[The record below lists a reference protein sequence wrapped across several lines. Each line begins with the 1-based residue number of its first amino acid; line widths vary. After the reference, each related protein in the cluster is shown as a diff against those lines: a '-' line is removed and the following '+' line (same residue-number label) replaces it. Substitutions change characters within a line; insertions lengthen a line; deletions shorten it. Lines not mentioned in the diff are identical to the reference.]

1 MGSILPTMPSRPRL
15 TTAEEVSARAA
26 ATTAEKPKTER
37 SEEDRARRK
46 ERVEKAKDALTRS
59 NGMKGEHVVAGRA
72 ALKLFLRN
80 LNDPKQP
87 NDEQFEAIC
96 EAPFKAPPKPKS
108 FGGQGGGRR

>member
-1 MGSILPTMPSRPRL
+1 MPPRPRL

-26 ATTAEKPKTER
+26 SAAAERPKAER

-46 ERVEKAKDALTRS
+46 ERVERAKDALNRS
-59 NGMKGEHVVAGRA
+59 NGLKGDHVIAGRS

-80 LNDPKQP
+80 LNDAKQP
-87 NDEQFEAIC
+87 SDEQFEAIV

-108 FGGQGGGRR
+108 FGGQGGGGRR

>member
-1 MGSILPTMPSRPRL
+1 MPTRPRL

-26 ATTAEKPKTER
+26 SAASERPKTQR
-37 SEEDRARRK
+37 SEEERARRK

-59 NGMKGEHVVAGRA
+59 NGLKGEHVVAGRS

-80 LNDPKQP
+80 LNDAKQP
-87 NDEQFEAIC
+87 NDEQFEAIL

-108 FGGQGGGRR
+108 FGGQGGGGGRR

>member
-1 MGSILPTMPSRPRL
+1 MPPRPRL

-26 ATTAEKPKTER
+26 SVAADRPKTER
-37 SEEDRARRK
+37 SEEERARRK
-46 ERVEKAKDALTRS
+46 ERVERAKDALTRS
-59 NGMKGEHVVAGRA
+59 NGLKGDHVVAGRS

-87 NDEQFEAIC
+87 SDEQFEAII

-108 FGGQGGGRR
+108 FGGQGGGGRR

>member
-1 MGSILPTMPSRPRL
+1 MPPRPRL

-26 ATTAEKPKTER
+26 ATASQRPKTER
-37 SEEDRARRK
+37 SEEERTRRK
-46 ERVEKAKDALTRS
+46 ERVERAKDALSRS
-59 NGMKGEHVVAGRA
+59 NGLKGDHVVAGRA

-87 NDEQFEAIC
+87 SDEQFEAIV

-108 FGGQGGGRR
+108 FGGQGGGGRR

>member
-1 MGSILPTMPSRPRL
+1 MPSRPRL

-26 ATTAEKPKTER
+26 AAPTEKPKPER
-37 SEEDRARRK
+37 SEEERARRK
-46 ERVEKAKDALTRS
+46 ERVEKDKDALARS
-59 NGMKGEHVVAGRA
+59 NGMKGEHVVSGRA

-87 NDEQFEAIC
+87 NDEQFEAIV

>member
-1 MGSILPTMPSRPRL
+1 MPPRPRL
-15 TTAEEVSARAA
+15 TTAEEVNARVGSAASER
-26 ATTAEKPKTER
+26 PKTER

-59 NGMKGEHVVAGRA
+59 NGLKGDHVVAGRS

-87 NDEQFEAIC
+87 NDEQFEAIV

>member
-1 MGSILPTMPSRPRL
+1 
-15 TTAEEVSARAA
+15 
-26 ATTAEKPKTER
+26 
-37 SEEDRARRK
+37 
-46 ERVEKAKDALTRS
+46 
-59 NGMKGEHVVAGRA
+59 MKGDHVVAGRA

-87 NDEQFEAIC
+87 SDEQFEAIV

>member
-1 MGSILPTMPSRPRL
+1 MPTRPRL

-26 ATTAEKPKTER
+26 AAASERPKTQR
-37 SEEDRARRK
+37 SEEERARRK

-59 NGMKGEHVVAGRA
+59 NGLKGEHVVAGRS

-80 LNDPKQP
+80 LNDAKQP
-87 NDEQFEAIC
+87 NDEQFEAIL

-108 FGGQGGGRR
+108 FGGQGGGGGRR

>member
-1 MGSILPTMPSRPRL
+1 MPPRPRL

-26 ATTAEKPKTER
+26 TASSERPKAER

-46 ERVEKAKDALTRS
+46 ERVERAKDALTRS
-59 NGMKGEHVVAGRA
+59 NGMKGDHVIAGRS

-80 LNDPKQP
+80 LNDQKQP
-87 NDEQFEAIC
+87 NDEQFDAIV

-108 FGGQGGGRR
+108 FGGQGGGGRR

>member
-1 MGSILPTMPSRPRL
+1 MPSRPRL

-26 ATTAEKPKTER
+26 SANASERPKAER
-37 SEEDRARRK
+37 SEEDRTRRK

-59 NGMKGEHVVAGRA
+59 IGMRGDHVVAGRA

-80 LNDPKQP
+80 LNDAKQP
-87 NDEQFEAIC
+87 NDEQFEAII

-108 FGGQGGGRR
+108 FGGQGGGGGRR